1 MADPTPK
8 KSAFDPDP
16 PKVKAV
22 PDSQREKTTD
32 ASTSAAAS
40 EPDHV
45 TTLRGSLRKFLGFP
59 EKDPDF
65 VEGGQKVSDAVD
77 AAVKG
82 APGNG
87 DYGG

>member
-45 TTLRGSLRKFLGFP
+45 SSLRSSMRKFLGLS

-65 VEGGQKVSDAVD
+65 VEGGKGVSQAVD
-77 AAVKG
+77 EAVKG
-82 APGNG
+82 TPNSG

>member
-22 PDSQREKTTD
+22 PDSQREKSSDT
-32 ASTSAAAS
+32 STPAAAS

-45 TTLRGSLRKFLGFP
+45 TSLRGSLRKFLGFP

-65 VEGGQKVSDAVD
+65 VEGGKGVSKAVD
-77 AAVKG
+77 DALKTT
-82 APGNG
+82 PGNTA
-87 DYGG
+87 DY